1 MIRIIIGALAGAVAL
16 CAGAAPAQQRVN
28 PYWKTPVDAELAGDL
43 FPGFAAWVAQE
54 GRVEVRCHVPADGRP
69 YDCTVVEETPPGLGF
84 GAAARVMLTSAEVA
98 TARID
103 GRPVPSVVTTTVRF
117 WLPDRVGPGGSWTG
131 PEPTP
136 ARLALARR
144 VVAGPRK
151 EGLPEMFDR
160 EQMLDGLDHD
170 RRAVVRP
177 WIDELFPPD
186 PEAELKAAAV
196 AMARLYSEA
205 DLRRILAGE
214 PVDYPSEDEFFSAWP
229 EATPQEEA
237 KLEELR
243 RRYCARYECGAS
255 AEG

>member
-1 MIRIIIGALAGAVAL
+1 MLRIIIGALVGAVAL

-28 PYWKTPVDAELAGDL
+28 PYWKTPVDPELATDL
-43 FPGFAAWVAQE
+43 FPGFAALVQQE

-69 YDCTVVEETPPGLGF
+69 YLCTVVEETPPGLGF
-84 GAAARVMLTSAEVA
+84 GAAARVMLTSAEVG
-98 TARID
+98 TARVD
-103 GRPVPSVVTTTVRF
+103 GRPVPSEVVTTVYF
-117 WLPDRVGPGGSWTG
+117 QLPDRTGPYGSWTG

-136 ARLALARR
+136 AHLALAHQ
-144 VVAGPRK
+144 VVAGPQK
-151 EGLPEMFDR
+151 DSLPGMFDR

-177 WIDELFPPD
+177 WIDELFPSD
-186 PEAELKAAAV
+186 PEAEQKAAAV

-214 PVDYPSEDEFFSAWP
+214 PVAYPSEQAFFSAWP

-237 KLEELR
+237 NLEELR
-243 RRYCARYECGAS
+243 RRYCERYECGAS
-255 AEG
+255 PEA